1 MIRPPTGHVL
11 LRILPEMHSAGGIE
25 FAQRHVTPEEQQQLN
40 HRPTP
45 PPPLTAQIVAIGPW
59 RVLGNGMRM
68 PPPFPP
74 ESKVL
79 LRPGSGR
86 DLEYG
91 TQKFKVVA
99 MDDILAV
106 LQESVDDVSCWGER

>member
-1 MIRPPTGHVL
+1 MRQYIMANLRPRTGEVLIRL
-11 LRILPEMHSAGGIE
+11 LPETHSAGGIE
-25 FAQRHVTPEEQQQLN
+25 FAQRTVTPEEQQQLN
-40 HRPTP
+40 HRPIP
-45 PPPLTAQIVAIGPW
+45 PGPVTAQIVAIGPW
-59 RVLGNGMRM
+59 RVLGNGMRV

-74 ESKVL
+74 DSKVL

-106 LQESVDDVSCWGER
+106 LQETS

>member
-1 MIRPPTGHVL
+1 MIRPLTGEVF
-11 LRILPEMHSAGGIE
+11 LRLLPETHSAGGIE
-25 FAQRHVTPEEQQQLN
+25 FPQRSVTPEEQQQLN

-59 RVLGNGMRM
+59 RVLPNGMRV

-74 ESKVL
+74 DSKVV

-91 TQKFKVVA
+91 TQKFKVVK

-106 LQESVDDVSCWGER
+106 LQEVG